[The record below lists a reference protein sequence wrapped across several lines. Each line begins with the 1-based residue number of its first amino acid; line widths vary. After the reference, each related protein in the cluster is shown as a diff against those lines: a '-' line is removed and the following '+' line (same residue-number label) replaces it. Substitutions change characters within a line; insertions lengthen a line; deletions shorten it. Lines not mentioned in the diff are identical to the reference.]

1 MIMSIFQALDSLI
14 KSEEVV
20 KQAKSALGSAGS
32 TDLRQEIAQHWWTP
46 GLEYD
51 ILLAD
56 LMIFQAILHFVA
68 ETISEYV
75 CISRAIVSLNLY
87 NLHLNFNP
95 SPLYIYSR

>member
-1 MIMSIFQALDSLI
+1 MITMFQALESLI
-14 KSEEVV
+14 KSEEAV
-20 KQAKSALGSAGS
+20 KQAKSALSSAGS

-75 CISRAIVSLNLY
+75 CISHLVVSLNL
-87 NLHLNFNP
+87 
-95 SPLYIYSR
+95 